1 MSYRSKNCP
10 VCSTE
15 HKKRGPYCSKSC
27 SNAGRVVKQSTKE
40 KHSSN
45 QLRRME
51 KGSEHYDKSIESL
64 QKINDPEARQE
75 PVAPLAAP
83 PLGVFR
89 AGKDLWYE
97 D

>member
-1 MSYRSKNCP
+1 
-10 VCSTE
+10 
-15 HKKRGPYCSKSC
+15 
-27 SNAGRVVKQSTKE
+27 
-40 KHSSN
+40 
-45 QLRRME
+45 ME